1 MIPILQ
7 LQIKNGNHLQMENRL
22 ILGVLLPIVVILLLI
37 LNLSIGSVSI
47 PFPVL
52 LESLFTDSI
61 KISWYNII
69 WQFRMPKAIT
79 ATLVGAGLSVC
90 GLQMQTL
97 FRNPLAGPFVLGISS
112 GASMG
117 VALLLL
123 PGTIIGGLVHHWI
136 MGSWVVVIAA
146 SLGSFSVLMVV
157 MMVSIRVKDSMS
169 LLIIGLM
176 FGSATGA
183 LVSVL
188 QYFSNAQEIQLFMIW
203 TFGNLGGLNWD
214 EITVMFFLILLGLLI
229 NFILIKPLNALLLGE
244 NYARSMGINMQ
255 RSRML
260 IIISTSLLAGSI
272 TAFCGP
278 IAFVGL
284 AVPHIVRII
293 FKTADNR
300 VLLPAS
306 ILVGI
311 IVMLTCDMVAQLPG
325 SEYTLPINAI
335 TSLLGAPFVI
345 WIILRK
351 RNIAKSF

>member
-1 MIPILQ
+1 M
-7 LQIKNGNHLQMENRL
+7 KNRF
-22 ILGVLLPIVVILLLI
+22 IIGVLLPIAILVLLI
-37 LNLSIGSVSI
+37 LNISIGSVSI
-47 PFPVL
+47 PFSSL
-52 LESLFTDSI
+52 LESFFTDDI
-61 KISWYNII
+61 KTSWYTII

-79 ATLVGAGLSVC
+79 AILVGAGLSVC

-112 GASMG
+112 GASLG
-117 VALLLL
+117 VALLILS
-123 PGTIIGGLVHHWI
+123 GSIIGGFIYHWI
-136 MGSWVVVIAA
+136 IGSWVVVIAS

-157 MMVSIRVKDSMS
+157 MVMSIRVKDSMS

-183 LVSVL
+183 LVGVL
-188 QYFSNAQEIQLFMIW
+188 QYFSSAQEIQLFMIW
-203 TFGNLGGLNWD
+203 TFGNLGGLNWG
-214 EITVMFFLILLGLLI
+214 EITIMFFLISLGLGM

-244 NYARSMGINMQ
+244 NYARSMGVNMKIN
-255 RSRML
+255 RML
-260 IIISTSLLAGSI
+260 IICSTSLLAGSI

-284 AVPHIVRII
+284 AVPHVVRGI
-293 FKTADNR
+293 FQSADHR
-300 VLLPAS
+300 VLIPAS
-306 ILVGI
+306 ILVGSGI
-311 IVMLTCDMVAQLPG
+311 MLFCDTVAQLPG

-345 WIILRK
+345 WIILKK

>member
-1 MIPILQ
+1 M
-7 LQIKNGNHLQMENRL
+7 KNRL
-22 ILGVLLPIVVILLLI
+22 ILGILLPIAVILLLI
-37 LNLSIGSVSI
+37 LNISIGSVSI
-47 PFPVL
+47 PYSALF
-52 LESLFTDSI
+52 ESLFTDSI
-61 KISWYNII
+61 KTSWYNII

-117 VALLLL
+117 VALLVLS
-123 PGTIIGGLVHHWI
+123 GSIIGGFVHYLAV
-136 MGSWVVVIAA
+136 GSWVVVIAA

-157 MMVSIRVKDSMS
+157 MMVSIRIKDSMS
-169 LLIIGLM
+169 LLIVGLM
-176 FGSATGA
+176 FGSTTGA

-203 TFGNLGGLNWD
+203 TFGNIGGLNWE
-214 EITVMFFLILLGLLI
+214 EITVMFIIILLGLLMNI
-229 NFILIKPLNALLLGE
+229 ILIKPLNALLLGE
-244 NYARSMGINMQ
+244 NYARSMGVNIQKN
-255 RSRML
+255 RIL

-278 IAFVGL
+278 IAFIGM
-284 AVPHIVRII
+284 AVPHIVRVI
-293 FKTADNR
+293 FKTSDHR
-300 VLLPAS
+300 VLFPAS
-306 ILVGI
+306 IFVGI
-311 IVMLTCDMVAQLPG
+311 IIMLMCDMVAQLPG